1 METTTTTTTR
11 EAEGTPVTRT
21 AASCVHHWLIE
32 TPNGRESH
40 GVCKRCGAK
49 KAFTNSTEQVMWE
62 QSNSLRNEFGRTGY
76 RSSKID
82 DVALADES

>member
-1 METTTTTTTR
+1 MESKSTTATR
-11 EAEGTPVTRT
+11 EAEATQVRTP
-21 AASCVHHWLIE
+21 ASCVHHWLIE

-40 GVCKRCGAK
+40 GVCKRCGAN

-62 QSNSLRNEFGRTGY
+62 QSNSLRNEVGRTAF

-82 DVALADES
+82 DVSLADEA